1 MVVTENARLLGCL
14 RQPSVGTSSL
24 MLPLPEMVCFFSKL
38 ITPGPCSLTLSES
51 SGRARESNT
60 GFASHRASAHS
71 SRSFSIPCLKQRLFS
86 NCLSSVQAFLLLLSH
101 SIRLC
106 RPHGATRLIHSYTL
120 VSRQDLCKYH
130 EFLHE
135 FIFHCTL
142 YHSSVF
148 NIV

>member
-71 SRSFSIPCLKQRLFS
+71 C
-86 NCLSSVQAFLLLLSH
+86 
-101 SIRLC
+101 
-106 RPHGATRLIHSYTL
+106 PHTRFAG
-120 VSRQDLCKYH
+120 QKNN
-130 EFLHE
+130 
-135 FIFHCTL
+135 L
-142 YHSSVF
+142 Y
-148 NIV
+148 NGKG